1 MQGKG
6 KGSGQ
11 GRTKTNR
18 KIRNGTR
25 SVVMLGLLGVED
37 ALRVLDQP
45 LDAER
50 LPGHVAELGAGVRR
64 AHERRCKSY

>member
-37 ALRVLDQP
+37 TLRILN
-45 LDAER
+45 
-50 LPGHVAELGAGVRR
+50 
-64 AHERRCKSY
+64 